1 MHQKDFSEW
10 HKIKAIIHHDKE
22 RPHFHEREIWFCS
35 LGVNVGF
42 EQDGRG
48 ETFLRPV
55 IVLRKFNNEV
65 CFAVPL
71 TRNQK
76 KGIHYFNFTYMNNLI
91 STAILSQARLI
102 DAKRLEYKS
111 GNISETDFKQ
121 LKQKLKQ
128 LLA

>member
-35 LGVNVGF
+35 LGANV
-42 EQDGRG
+42 
-48 ETFLRPV
+48 LRPV